1 MINAEE
7 LINYLKGE
15 MYLLSDNDG
24 TEEYENAHKY
34 ELWNNRMIEKT
45 IKWIEDSIEINKN
58 CIKDINKMY
67 EDMYN

>member
-34 ELWNNRMIEKT
+34 EL
-45 IKWIEDSIEINKN
+45 
-58 CIKDINKMY
+58 
-67 EDMYN
+67 